1 MAETWQN
8 QCVDPYDF
16 AALAVFHAIKALLEG
31 TSDRNLQVFRIFEEY
46 ISILTE
52 QQTASFKTFRNS
64 HRFETA
70 KDLNAQSYIDNR
82 KDLDALLELR
92 DIEDELKTID
102 KLIREQQTCVKEM
115 IAQYRRL
122 NSPSHGKGRK
132 GITSLENASQFL
144 NEHKEQV
151 TSMLDGATAAQ
162 RAFKDLLDMKQKQA
176 NIVEAH
182 LAREQ
187 AEVAAD
193 QSRSVMIFT
202 IFTIIFL
209 PLSFFASVFGINSR
223 EWTGGNYPR
232 LHTIF
237 TYMGSIS
244 LAVIIIALL
253 VAFNKFTR
261 RMSQRFW
268 KIVAMPCLVAL
279 HRLGILRRMPTHLP
293 SAAAGV
299 DLDVEKAAAI
309 KREQAE
315 GERLSTISRTHTAKL
330 NWEDELKMHRSSV
343 FGF

>member
-1 MAETWQN
+1 M
-8 QCVDPYDF
+8 DPYDF
-16 AALAVFHAIKALLEG
+16 AALAVFHAIKALLER
-31 TSDRNLQVFRIFEEY
+31 TTDRNLQVFRIFEEY

-92 DIEDELKTID
+92 DIEDELNTID
-102 KLIREQQTCVKEM
+102 KLIREQQTCVKDM
-115 IAQYRRL
+115 MTQYKDHI
-122 NSPSHGKGRK
+122 HGKGLN
-132 GITSLENASQFL
+132 GINFLYDAHQFL
-144 NEHKEQV
+144 TEHKDQV
-151 TSMLDGATAAQ
+151 DSMLKGAIAAQ
-162 RAFKDLLDMKQKQA
+162 KAFKELLDMKQKQA

-187 AEVAAD
+187 TEVAAE

-223 EWTGGNYPR
+223 EWTGGNYPH

-261 RMSQRFW
+261 RISQRFW
-268 KIVAMPCLVAL
+268 KIVAMPFLVAL
-279 HRLGILRRMPTHLP
+279 HRIGILRRLPTHLP
-293 SAAAGV
+293 RVEAAAGA
-299 DLDVEKAAAI
+299 DLDVENEAAI
-309 KREQAE
+309 TREQAE
-315 GERLSTISRTHTAKL
+315 AERLSTISRTFTKM
-330 NWEDELKMHRSSV
+330 NWEDELKHHRQSV
-343 FGF
+343 SGF